1 MNINVEVTK
10 NNNENTGSL
19 LRRFTRR
26 VQGSGVLRRVRS
38 LRYNQRE
45 LSEYTRKK
53 NTLKKIDKIKKI
65 ETLKKMGRM

>member
-26 VQGSGVLRRVRS
+26 VQGAGILRRVRS
-38 LRYNQRE
+38 IRYNQRE

-53 NTLKKIDKIKKI
+53 NTLKKMEKTKKI
-65 ETLKKMGRM
+65 EKLKKLGRM

>member
-38 LRYNQRE
+38 LRYNQRD

-53 NTLKKIDKIKKI
+53 NTLKKIEKTKKI
-65 ETLKKMGRM
+65 EKLKKLGRM